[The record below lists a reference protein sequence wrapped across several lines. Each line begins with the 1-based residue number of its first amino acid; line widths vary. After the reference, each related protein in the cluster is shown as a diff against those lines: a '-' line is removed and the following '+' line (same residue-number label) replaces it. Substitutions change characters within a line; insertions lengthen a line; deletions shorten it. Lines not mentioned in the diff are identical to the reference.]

1 MNVYFFFLC
10 FGTNFFNSK
19 KILLTFY
26 NDNIKFTRAGT
37 GKHTSF
43 HIESTRG
50 HENEPPK
57 GVPSTHT
64 HKHSQL
70 TPSLVLNTSKKKK
83 LLDYKVQIH
92 ALFDKRKK
100 FIFLLSASLMEFD
113 DRSHN
118 LMNLTHHSCPTN

>member
-26 NDNIKFTRAGT
+26 NDNIKFSRAGT

-57 GVPSTHT
+57 GVPST
-64 HKHSQL
+64 
-70 TPSLVLNTSKKKK
+70 
-83 LLDYKVQIH
+83 
-92 ALFDKRKK
+92 
-100 FIFLLSASLMEFD
+100 
-113 DRSHN
+113 
-118 LMNLTHHSCPTN
+118 